1 MFGPGRTTTM
11 KTSLRNCY
19 RRLWLA
25 VRVTVGVVAFY
36 IFTIG
41 LIPAIFRHTE
51 DGRLQWLRSVPG
63 ALTTLAIYER
73 PARCLG
79 RVPGIRVL
87 FELSA
92 DFWCGI
98 TGAPETTA

>member
-1 MFGPGRTTTM
+1 M
-11 KTSLRNCY
+11 KAPHRSSYC
-19 RRLWLA
+19 RLWLV
-25 VRVTVGVVAFY
+25 VRVTVAVVAFY

-41 LIPAIFRHTE
+41 LVPAIFRHAE

-63 ALTTLAIYER
+63 ALTTLAIYEW

-79 RVPGIRVL
+79 RLPGIHEL

-92 DFWCGI
+92 EFWCGI
-98 TGAPETTA
+98 TDAPETTA